1 MENKKK
7 GSLKRHMN
15 NQNKER
21 SRDFKCELCDKE
33 FYEKGDLKNKNEH
46 VMKQKYFIAMNINMS
61 QKFSDY

>member
-1 MENKKK
+1 
-7 GSLKRHMN
+7 MN

-46 VMKQKYFIAMNINMS
+46 VMKQKYFIAMNS
-61 QKFSDY
+61 QITKRTQEKEA